1 VAGGCQVS
9 YREGEV
15 KGSDTH
21 FGFDWVARS

>member
-9 YREGEV
+9 YREGDV